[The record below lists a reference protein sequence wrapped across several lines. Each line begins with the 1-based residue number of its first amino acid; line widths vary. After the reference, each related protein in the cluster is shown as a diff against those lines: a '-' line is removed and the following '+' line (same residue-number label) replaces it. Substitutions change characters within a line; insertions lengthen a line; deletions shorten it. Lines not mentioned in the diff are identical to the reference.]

1 MIKLLFFAE
10 LRELLACHQL
20 ELPLPEPLT
29 VAALKAQ
36 LARRG
41 DLWQRMFAER
51 QVLCA
56 VNQIICE
63 DAQSVRA
70 GDEVAFFPPVTG
82 G

>member
-1 MIKLLFFAE
+1 VIKLLFFAQ
-10 LRELLACHQL
+10 LREVLACHCL

-36 LARRG
+36 LAQRG
-41 DLWQRMFAER
+41 DRWQLMFAER
-51 QVLCA
+51 LLLCA
-56 VNQIICE
+56 VNQVIGE
-63 DAQSVRA
+63 DDQIVRA